1 MDGAV
6 MTELRN
12 SAQKRFYN
20 VRELADIL
28 GVSCGLIYDNIYRH
42 KIPCKRIGRRILI
55 PYDYVERVFL
65 H

>member
-28 GVSCGLIYDNIYRH
+28 GVSRGLIYDNIYRH